1 MPVLKLFTIT
11 KMLEYYNDWI
21 TMELLDNKTPQVVF
35 DNIHAL
41 FISKNSTN
49 NPELVQLNG
58 YGAISANDK

>member
-35 DNIHAL
+35 DIIHVLIIAL
-41 FISKNSTN
+41 MSTN
-49 NPELVQLNG
+49 T
-58 YGAISANDK
+58 